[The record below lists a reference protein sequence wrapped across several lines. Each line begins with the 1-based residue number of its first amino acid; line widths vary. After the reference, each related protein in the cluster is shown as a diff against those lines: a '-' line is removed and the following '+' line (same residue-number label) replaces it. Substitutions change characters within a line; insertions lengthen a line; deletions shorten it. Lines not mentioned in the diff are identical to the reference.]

1 MKTPQ
6 KESTKYNRY
15 SVAFKMQ
22 VVEEVENGLITAE
35 SARKL
40 YNIPGKATIGEW
52 VEKYGINQ
60 RINKAVYVMTRE
72 EELEVLRLRKENRR
86 LQKALDDSHL
96 KNLAL
101 ESLVEIA
108 GETYGTDLKKSFG
121 SQLLKELKRKLIASD
136 SDRDSE

>member
-1 MKTPQ
+1 MKIPK
-6 KESTKYNRY
+6 KERTNYNRY

-40 YNIPGKATIGEW
+40 YNIPGKATIAEW

-72 EELEVLRLRKENRR
+72 EEIELIRLRKENQR

-96 KNLAL
+96 RNLAL
-101 ESLVEIA
+101 ESLIEVA
-108 GETYGTDLKKSFG
+108 GETYGADLKKNFG
-121 SQLLKELKRKLIASD
+121 SQLLEELKRKLMISG